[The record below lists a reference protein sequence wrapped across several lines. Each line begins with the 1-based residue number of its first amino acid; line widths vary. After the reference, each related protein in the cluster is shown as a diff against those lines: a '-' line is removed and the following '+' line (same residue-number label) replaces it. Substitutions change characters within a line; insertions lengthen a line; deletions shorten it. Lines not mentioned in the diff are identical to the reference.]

1 MEIQGP
7 LASGRNGQKVA
18 RPMDFT
24 SAPGQGS
31 PQSVEAQ
38 ERGSDRDN
46 GRCVLLAVVPYRTCT
61 CSVPYPFR
69 TVPYRTCTVPYLFR
83 TVPLPY
89 LYRTVPVPYLYRTVP
104 VPYLYRTCAVPVPYL
119 YRTCTVPYL
128 YRTCTVP
135 VPYRACTVPYHY
147 RLVPALAVAY
157 LQQNAARPRKRTRTA
172 ATASCHSELRSL

>member
-1 MEIQGP
+1 MRGAEVETTWWSRHCMAVQGP
-7 LASGRNGQKVA
+7 VGSRRIGQIVA
-18 RPMDFT
+18 RPMDFR
-24 SAPGQGS
+24 AILGQGS
-31 PQSVEAQ
+31 PESVDEE
-38 ERGSDRDN
+38 ERRAPRDA
-46 GRCVLLAVVPYRTCT
+46 GRCVLLPAVPCRTCT
-61 CSVPYPFR
+61 WSVPYLVL

-104 VPYLYRTCAVPVPYL
+104 VPYLYRA
-119 YRTCTVPYL
+119 CTA
-128 YRTCTVP
+128 P